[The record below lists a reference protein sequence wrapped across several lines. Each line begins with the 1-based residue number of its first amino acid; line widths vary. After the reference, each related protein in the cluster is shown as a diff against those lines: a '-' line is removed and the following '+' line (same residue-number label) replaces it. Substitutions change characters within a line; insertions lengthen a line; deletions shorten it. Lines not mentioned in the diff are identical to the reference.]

1 MRIYLIGYMASGK
14 SKTGSDLAELL
25 GYSFSDLDDL
35 FEEKYRISIY
45 DFFIKYGESNFRK
58 IEHDLLSGT
67 RQLDQCV
74 ISTGGGT
81 PCFFDN
87 MSLIKNSGYS
97 IYLRWSIGELV
108 LRLKKVK
115 RKRPVLKEFEG
126 KDLFESVAR
135 HLEEREV
142 FYNQAD
148 YIYDAET
155 NDLGKV
161 VSWIRSNPEK
171 NITSL

>member
-14 SKTGSDLAELL
+14 SKVGSDLAEML

-45 DFFIKYGESNFRK
+45 DFFFKYGESNFRR
-58 IEHDLLSGT
+58 IEHDILRETHQMNRSI
-67 RQLDQCV
+67 

-87 MSLIKNSGYS
+87 MNFIRNSGYS
-97 IYLRWSIGELV
+97 VYLRWSIKELV
-108 LRLKKVK
+108 FRLQKVR
-115 RKRPVLKEFEG
+115 RKRPLLEEFEG
-126 KDLFESVAR
+126 KDLFKSVAK

-148 YIYDAET
+148 YVYDAET
-155 NDLGKV
+155 NNLDNV
-161 VSWIRSNPEK
+161 VSWIKSNPDK
-171 NITSL
+171 DLISF